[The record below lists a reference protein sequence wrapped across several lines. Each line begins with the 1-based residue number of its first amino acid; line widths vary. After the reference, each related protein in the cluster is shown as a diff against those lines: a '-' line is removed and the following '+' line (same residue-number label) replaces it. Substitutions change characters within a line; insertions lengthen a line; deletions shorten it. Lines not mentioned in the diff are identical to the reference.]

1 MDVWQLMPT
10 RGMDGT
16 TQKAELVCAVCNTPV
31 VMVLN
36 EAGTETGDL
45 TAMRERKK
53 VGTGKAV
60 AHFMPCKSVRVHIL
74 TYVMPVFFQ
83 RLTRVCAPRPSG
95 VGGGDC
101 VMLCA
106 MRLAC

>member
-10 RGMDGT
+10 RGMDGS

-31 VMVLN
+31 AMVLN

-53 VGTGKAV
+53 VSGT
-60 AHFMPCKSVRVHIL
+60 
-74 TYVMPVFFQ
+74 
-83 RLTRVCAPRPSG
+83 RLWVEAADWDATAP
-95 VGGGDC
+95 
-101 VMLCA
+101 
-106 MRLAC
+106 